1 VWTLLAGLEIMSIPL
16 APLPLMMH
24 EGIAGVSGG
33 LMGVFLTV
41 LALTLW
47 FAPGHRVFAGIAT
60 LVFAVASLILSNFGG
75 FAAGFL
81 LGILGGA
88 MAVAWV
94 PQAPPR
100 RSRPT
105 PHWPDRDPGGP
116 EGGGTPTD
124 AAPTRDDAAEGPGGE
139 PHDDPADPGDGGHQ
153 GHGGHEGHE
162 GHDGHGGPGGAGG
175 GEGGDDDPHPAPT
188 ANAAPPP
195 RPRLP
200 APATRSASPVPPA
213 TRPASPESPAA
224 PTQRRPRGSR
234 LRAIGALPAGGA
246 LLAGGMPAPAAAAPP
261 ATHTGSPTAATV
273 QRAAVGSVCALL
285 DGLYDAVGG
294 PGKHRAPRRGLRVH
308 ADLLGVHA
316 TVDASAGT
324 GTDAVVPG
332 PRTSAGAPGRGTSA
346 PRPASTPR
354 PAATAGPSAPAHA
367 RRSGTPRGSLLG
379 TVTGLLGLHPGHP
392 HAADSG
398 RPGPRHTPNRSGRPI
413 APVTPTG
420 PTARGAGTGHP
431 LSALATP
438 ARPVRVPHARRPGT
452 HHHAARAGLGPLRP
466 GPLTVPVPALPR
478 DGRMDH
484 LLRPL
489 LPLRLTIGD
498 PAAGGGARSPWCLPH
513 VGLSLSLGAGGLPGR
528 RPGPAATQPFRV
540 RTPLLVLTGLTY
552 HGIAAV
558 PTAEGRRRVLVFTA
572 WRVDIASLRQTAPL
586 LAPSCRSAAQ
596 PAFRRPPFLGLPGLR
611 LPLLDMGVPGIGRLD
626 PFAGDP
632 WPGCQGTL
640 ESDAAPGS
648 TSTARGGPVLLLTRA
663 LSGDL
668 LGLLPVTFT
677 PAMPPPLPPGLTVP
691 IPLFF
696 TGVTTFDQY
705 LGADHLSV
713 PGLVQTP
720 ALPPAR

>member
-1 VWTLLAGLEIMSIPL
+1 
-16 APLPLMMH
+16 
-24 EGIAGVSGG
+24 
-33 LMGVFLTV
+33 
-41 LALTLW
+41 
-47 FAPGHRVFAGIAT
+47 
-60 LVFAVASLILSNFGG
+60 
-75 FAAGFL
+75 
-81 LGILGGA
+81 
-88 MAVAWV
+88 
-94 PQAPPR
+94 
-100 RSRPT
+100 
-105 PHWPDRDPGGP
+105 
-116 EGGGTPTD
+116 
-124 AAPTRDDAAEGPGGE
+124 
-139 PHDDPADPGDGGHQ
+139 
-153 GHGGHEGHE
+153 
-162 GHDGHGGPGGAGG
+162 
-175 GEGGDDDPHPAPT
+175 
-188 ANAAPPP
+188 
-195 RPRLP
+195 
-200 APATRSASPVPPA
+200 
-213 TRPASPESPAA
+213 
-224 PTQRRPRGSR
+224 
-234 LRAIGALPAGGA
+234 
-246 LLAGGMPAPAAAAPP
+246 MPAPAAAVPP

-294 PGKHRAPRRGLRVH
+294 PGKHRAPRRGPRVH

-316 TVDASAGT
+316 TLDADAAAGGPDATVPAPHTST
-324 GTDAVVPG
+324 G
-332 PRTSAGAPGRGTSA
+332 SPGRAVSA
-346 PRPASTPR
+346 PRPTVIPRATP
-354 PAATAGPSAPAHA
+354 TSPAHA
-367 RRSGTPRGSLLG
+367 RRPTATPRGSLLG
-379 TVTGLLGLHPGHP
+379 TVTWLLGLHPRHP
-392 HAADSG
+392 RAAESG
-398 RPGPRHTPNRSGRPI
+398 RPAPRHTLNRPGRPI

-420 PTARGAGTGHP
+420 PTARGAGTAHP

-438 ARPVRVPHARRPGT
+438 ARPARVPHARRPGGHRHSGRPT
-452 HHHAARAGLGPLRP
+452 RTGLLRP

-489 LPLRLTIGD
+489 LPLHLSIGG

-513 VGLSLSLGAGGLPGR
+513 VGLSLSLGAGRVLPVR
-528 RPGPAATQPFRV
+528 RGGPAATQPFRV

-586 LAPSCRSAAQ
+586 LAPSCRSAAE

-611 LPLLDMGVPGIGRLD
+611 LPLLDMGLPGVGRLD
-626 PFAGDP
+626 PLAGNP

-663 LSGDL
+663 LSGNL